1 MKITLM
7 DAVEVIGILTVGY
20 ALVFMMALC
29 GG

>member
-20 ALVFMMALC
+20 ALVFVMALC
-29 GG
+29 G